1 MYDYSQ
7 DDDYRQKGY
16 GYTNGYRDG
25 YRDGMKDARNEV
37 KPSLNWVSYPGVLL
51 KDDGYKV
58 RKIVKGSKT
67 QRLPN
72 LA

>member
-1 MYDYSQ
+1 MKDFRGTKIQ
-7 DDDYRQKGY
+7 IDDKVAYCTRA
-16 GYTNGYRDG
+16 G

-58 RKIVKGSKT
+58 KKIVKGSKT